1 MVLIDTPGFDDD
13 YRDDAEILNFIG
25 IYLQQGSKERK
36 ILTGV
41 IYMQRI
47 TDNMMY
53 GLAPRSLLVLRKL
66 CGADRYTNIAL
77 VTSQWDLVAPA
88 EGEDRENQLCAKD
101 GRWGEMI
108 RNGATVHRHSNSKES
123 AIKILRQFLPKPLSV
138 LQFQKELSTGHGNV
152 GSTAAG
158 KEMVEVLYRKLD
170 EYSK

>member
-1 MVLIDTPGFDDD
+1 
-13 YRDDAEILNFIG
+13 
-25 IYLQQGSKERK
+25 
-36 ILTGV
+36 
-41 IYMQRI
+41 
-47 TDNMMY
+47 
-53 GLAPRSLLVLRKL
+53 L

-77 VTSQWDLVAPA
+77 VTSQWDLVASA

-138 LQFQKELSTGHGNV
+138 LQFQKELSTAHGNV

-170 EYSK
+170 EYSKQVSKLTEDNKTAKIEGAKMEAEMRPVVQQAVQPRPRGLGLGLASS